1 MLLAEMSEVAR
12 KSGVIRADFQHVHSL
27 KGEIRNSQTKE
38 QRRNGRNLPRA
49 LRRSSL
55 WGRADTRR
63 DILHGYLTQAPN

>member
-12 KSGVIRADFQHVHSL
+12 KSGVIRADFQHGHSL
-27 KGEIRNSQTKE
+27 RGEIRNSQTKE
-38 QRRNGRNLPRA
+38 QRRNLPRA
-49 LRRSSL
+49 LWRSSL